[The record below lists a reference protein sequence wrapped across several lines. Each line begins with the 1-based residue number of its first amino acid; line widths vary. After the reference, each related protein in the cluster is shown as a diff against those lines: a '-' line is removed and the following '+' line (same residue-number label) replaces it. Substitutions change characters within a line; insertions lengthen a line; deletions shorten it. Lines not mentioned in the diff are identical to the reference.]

1 MAAEK
6 NRGLMNRAL
15 QIKNGKKKEDSSQGL
30 LSKIKNM
37 DMRKMN
43 GELKV
48 NAIVENE
55 GIFSIQENLETSGV
69 VQDPELKALV
79 DAVMGK

>member
-15 QIKNGKKKEDSSQGL
+15 QIKNGKKKEDCSQGL

-79 DAVMGK
+79 DAVMGN